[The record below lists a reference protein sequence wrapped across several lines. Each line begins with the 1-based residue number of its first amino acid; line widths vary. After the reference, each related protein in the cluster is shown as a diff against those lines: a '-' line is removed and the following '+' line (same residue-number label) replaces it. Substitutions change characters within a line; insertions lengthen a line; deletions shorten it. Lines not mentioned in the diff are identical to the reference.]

1 MATPTEQKNHPSMV
15 SVSMEED
22 ICTEMAPWKPLR
34 QEYLVMLTIS
44 ILSLMV
50 ALDATILVPVLPVI
64 PISFPSRSQLIS
76 IQALATALQ
85 GTSSD
90 AFWAG
95 TSYLL
100 TSAVF
105 QPFIAALSDIFG
117 RQQLLLL
124 SVLFFSAGALICA
137 LANDFTLLFVGRSI
151 QGIGGG
157 GIITL
162 GQVIFSDII
171 PLRQRP
177 KYFSFVLGAWA
188 IGMFVILCFYMESV
202 TEFINVG
209 TIIGP
214 VIGGAFVQK
223 LNWRWVFYLN
233 FPFCVAGLIM
243 IPLFVKINTT
253 VKTSF
258 KQKIQ
263 RVDWLGS
270 FLFIGGTTSFLIGIS
285 WGGIQYKWTSVN
297 TVVPIFV
304 GLFAVILSCVWE
316 ARVKEPVLRGSLFY
330 NVSAI
335 AAYYCAFA
343 QGFLVSP
350 KSSPVAFKN

>member
-1 MATPTEQKNHPSMV
+1 
-15 SVSMEED
+15 
-22 ICTEMAPWKPLR
+22 
-34 QEYLVMLTIS
+34 
-44 ILSLMV
+44 
-50 ALDATILVPVLPVI
+50 
-64 PISFPSRSQLIS
+64 
-76 IQALATALQ
+76 
-85 GTSSD
+85 
-90 AFWAG
+90 
-95 TSYLL
+95 
-100 TSAVF
+100 
-105 QPFIAALSDIFG
+105 
-117 RQQLLLL
+117 
-124 SVLFFSAGALICA
+124 
-137 LANDFTLLFVGRSI
+137 
-151 QGIGGG
+151 
-157 GIITL
+157 
-162 GQVIFSDII
+162 
-171 PLRQRP
+171 
-177 KYFSFVLGAWA
+177 
-188 IGMFVILCFYMESV
+188 
-202 TEFINVG
+202 
-209 TIIGP
+209 
-214 VIGGAFVQK
+214 
-223 LNWRWVFYLN
+223 
-233 FPFCVAGLIM
+233 M

-253 VKTSF
+253 VKASL